1 MVAAVLGPRCGPDP
15 SGVFVSIPQFCAFH
29 VWIWILGSPQK
40 IGDGLLHCDGF
51 SNIVRLAGLCLQA
64 QVCLLFISKLTL
76 FECLRSCVKL
86 LRRFRSLQFRSP
98 FATHMGRFLSMLVS
112 PRAMERQAKSDMSRK
127 F

>member
-51 SNIVRLAGLCLQA
+51 SNIVRLAGLCLQV

-76 FECLRSCVKL
+76 FECLKSNTVHLTLGTSGGSKKVKL
-86 LRRFRSLQFRSP
+86 AVEYCLFDIRLTAFNVAIDKS
-98 FATHMGRFLSMLVS
+98 ATIV
-112 PRAMERQAKSDMSRK
+112 
-127 F
+127 